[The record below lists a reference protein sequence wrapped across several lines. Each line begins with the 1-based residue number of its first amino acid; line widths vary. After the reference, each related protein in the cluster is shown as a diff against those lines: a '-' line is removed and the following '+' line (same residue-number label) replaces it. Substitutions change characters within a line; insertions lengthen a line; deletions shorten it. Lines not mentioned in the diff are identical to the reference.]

1 MVLQEIKRL
10 HSKGRN
16 HQSEVIAYKT
26 EKVIAN
32 YAFEY
37 SEYTYNFNN

>member
-10 HSKGRN
+10 HGKGRN